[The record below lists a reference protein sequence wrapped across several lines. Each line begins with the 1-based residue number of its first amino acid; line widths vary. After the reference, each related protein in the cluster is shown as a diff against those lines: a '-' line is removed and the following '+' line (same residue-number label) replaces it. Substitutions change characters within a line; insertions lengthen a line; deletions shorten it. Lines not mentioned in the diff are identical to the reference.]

1 MDCDKAFD
9 AIIEKIEEIGRG
21 KKTVN
26 YRLRDWLLSRQR
38 YWGCPIPVVY
48 CDECGIVPEKK
59 ENLPIL
65 LPTDV
70 EFTGKGESATYN
82 I

>member
-1 MDCDKAFD
+1 MEWTLIKHLI

-48 CDECGIVPEKK
+48 CDECGNSSRK
-59 ENLPIL
+59 ERKLTSITSNRC
-65 LPTDV
+65 
-70 EFTGKGESATYN
+70 
-82 I
+82 

>member
-1 MDCDKAFD
+1 MINSAEFDGMDADKAFD

-38 YWGCPIPVVY
+38 YWGTPIPAIY
-48 CDECGIVPEKK
+48 CATRR
-59 ENLPIL
+59 NLYLYPM
-65 LPTDV
+65 
-70 EFTGKGESATYN
+70 KTYDS
-82 I
+82 